1 MNIKLPKL
9 PEPDF
14 TFSDGE
20 GSCYYAETLRARDIE
35 VAKAVLEAAA
45 VTAWTHYMNT
55 CKKRKIAPAN
65 FEEWLAAGAIRAL
78 EIKHD

>member
-45 VTAWTHYMNT
+45 KYV
-55 CKKRKIAPAN
+55 
-65 FEEWLAAGAIRAL
+65 EELPCACCWPEGSDSVAEEFSAGIRAL
-78 EIKHD
+78 EISHD